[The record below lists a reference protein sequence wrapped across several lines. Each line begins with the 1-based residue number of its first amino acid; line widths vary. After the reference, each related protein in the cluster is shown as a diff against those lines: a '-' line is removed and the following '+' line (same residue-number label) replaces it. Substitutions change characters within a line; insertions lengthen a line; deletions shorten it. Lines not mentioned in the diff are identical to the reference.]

1 MDKLKEDNIIETVIK
16 LMEQVERM
24 IDKNGEE
31 KKLFVVSGTK
41 LILGNA
47 VYERH
52 SYFISMFID
61 FAIQVSKGK
70 KLNFNNLKNN
80 YCCF

>member
-1 MDKLKEDNIIETVIK
+1 MDKLKEDDIIETIIN

-41 LILGNA
+41 LILGDA
-47 VYERH
+47 VYERY

-61 FAIQVSKGK
+61 FAIHVSKGK
-70 KLNFNNLKNN
+70 KLNLNNLKKN